1 MEKKLIP
8 DGMTALQAANMS
20 KKAQY
25 RMKKVSMMSDAIVA
39 ADVKKKLMGID

>member
-8 DGMTALQAANMS
+8 DGMTALQVANMA
-20 KKAQY
+20 KKEKY

-39 ADVKKKLMGID
+39 ADVKKKLMGLD